1 MAMKDEIIV
10 VESVDLRLDF
20 LLDNLNQNLTAKRR
34 G

>member
-1 MAMKDEIIV
+1 MAMKDEIIM
-10 VESVDLRLDF
+10 VESVDLRFDF

>member
-1 MAMKDEIIV
+1 MAMKDEIFV
-10 VESVDLRLDF
+10 VESVDLGFVF

>member
-1 MAMKDEIIV
+1 MKDEIIV

>member
-1 MAMKDEIIV
+1 MKYEIIV